1 MAQAG
6 TVTVSG
12 GGNMTPAKRLIMMG
26 FKPENMLVYNPTTW
40 AEWTKTAGVVG
51 DATGL
56 EFSELVGSY
65 RKASLTGAFKPNTAY
80 GLLFNVV
87 SSDVTCIFFV
97 SRTGTAFNV
106 RALDTLTGHQSHIIT
121 TKSVI
126 DSNRFMIE
134 LGEGTTS
141 NNTIKI
147 ENIRLFELPTGSEI
161 EADFANLT
169 ADQLNAKYP
178 F

>member
-1 MAQAG
+1 
-6 TVTVSG
+6 
-12 GGNMTPAKRLIMMG
+12 MTPAKRLIMMG

-56 EFSELVGSY
+56 EFSELVGAY

-87 SSDVTCIFFV
+87 SSDTTGIFYV
-97 SRTGTAFNV
+97 SQSNTAFNA
-106 RALDTLTGHQSHIIT
+106 RGLSTLTGHQSHIIT

-126 DSNRFMIE
+126 DSNIFMIE
-134 LGEGTTS
+134 LAGGSTTG
-141 NNTIKI
+141 NTIKI
-147 ENIRLFELPTGSEI
+147 ENIRLFELPAGSEI